1 MINKN
6 YAKAYTEVLE
16 IIKYFPK
23 SDYDKIPKEKIEF
36 FKQFREARC
45 IRTHIYK
52 DVQFNCDELYPII
65 GSSIKR
71 VEGNKYGRN
80 NC

>member
-1 MINKN
+1 ML
-6 YAKAYTEVLE
+6 V
-16 IIKYFPK
+16 
-23 SDYDKIPKEKIEF
+23 EF

-65 GSSIKR
+65 GNNNGQQLAYCDKKGDTQIR
-71 VEGNKYGRN
+71 YLFNGNDNLLFDTLDTEYYFIEV
-80 NC
+80 